1 MVDGGNANAWN
12 GGNDLSNTSRK
23 LCTWYVC
30 PELKINFA
38 SPAAMQLASKE
49 YLFLVFQVSLCV

>member
-1 MVDGGNANAWN
+1 MVAMPGMVAMT
-12 GGNDLSNTSRK
+12 SKSRK
-23 LCTWYVC
+23 LAKIMYVC